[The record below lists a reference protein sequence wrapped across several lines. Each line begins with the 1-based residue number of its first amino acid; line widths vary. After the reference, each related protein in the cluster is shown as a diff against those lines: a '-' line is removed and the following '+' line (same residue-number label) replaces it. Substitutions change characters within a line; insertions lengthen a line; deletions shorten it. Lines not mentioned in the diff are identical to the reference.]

1 VDINLRC
8 RRINGMKYCA
18 KCGNPMEDDM
28 MFCQKCGTKFE
39 GLVASAQTGIK
50 AKIAKM
56 KKYNLV
62 IDAPSMSWQ
71 YVHDDMERAGN
82 ILVKQ
87 NQMCHE
93 LQDLIVDILS
103 SVDDE
108 NKDLDEREVYTYI
121 LDMGRRMCLE
131 GAKMFADYSGYK
143 ELFDQGNSLVQ
154 MGKIAPAQFLG
165 QMQQVDIAY
174 KAISGIQGLNAWELK
189 EKLDEDVIYNNL
201 EYQEL
206 TKKFAQAFND
216 MIAKEIKRHTDFF
229 LSPGIEHI
237 NTNWDMYVTILKG
250 LPISMID
257 TLDESG
263 WKVILD
269 DQEKNHNGSQFKRE
283 FLRKRDEQRKE
294 QRKKE
299 QEIEDKKYWET
310 HQEEYKQL
318 EENKVKIAEIL
329 TAVDSFEKEIRTLEN
344 AKKMLD
350 NKKRDIESS
359 ISDKKQSADKLSKKI
374 FGKKKAEIEIQVL
387 NGEIEKL
394 SQELQS
400 ISNEVK
406 IAEKPIFDKKFEK
419 SNLEREVRRLEQE
432 NVNLRNK

>member
-1 VDINLRC
+1 
-8 RRINGMKYCA
+8 MKYCA

-39 GLVASAQTGIK
+39 GVIASAQTGIE

-62 IDAPSMSWQ
+62 IDASSMSWQ
-71 YVHDDMERAGN
+71 YVYDDTERAGN
-82 ILVKQ
+82 VLVKQ

-103 SVDDE
+103 SVDDK
-108 NKDLDEREVYTYI
+108 NKDSVEKEVYTYI

-154 MGKIAPAQFLG
+154 MRRIEPAQFLG
-165 QMQQVDIAY
+165 QIQQVDIPY
-174 KAISGIQGLNAWELK
+174 KSISGVQGLNAWELK
-189 EKLDEDVIYNNL
+189 EKLNADVIYNNL
-201 EYQEL
+201 EYREL
-206 TKKFAQAFND
+206 TKKFAQAFNE
-216 MIAKEIKRHTDFF
+216 MMAKEIKRYTDFF

-250 LPISMID
+250 LPMSMID

-263 WKVILD
+263 WKAILD
-269 DQEKNHNGSQFKRE
+269 DREKNHNGGQFKRE
-283 FLRKRDEQRKE
+283 FLRKRDEQREE

-310 HQEEYKQL
+310 HPEEYKQL
-318 EENKVKIAEIL
+318 ESNKAKIAEIM
-329 TAVDSFEKEIRTLEN
+329 TAIDSVEQEIRSLEN
-344 AKKMLD
+344 AKKPLD
-350 NKKRDIESS
+350 NKKIDIESS
-359 ISDKKQSADKLSKKI
+359 ISDKKYNVDKLGKKI
-374 FGKKKAEIEIQVL
+374 FGKKKAEAEIQVL

-400 ISNEVK
+400 VSDEVK
-406 IAEKPIFDKKFEK
+406 VAEKPIFDKKLEQ
-419 SNLEREVRRLEQE
+419 SNLEREIKMLEQE
-432 NVNLRNK
+432 NVDLRNK

>member
-1 VDINLRC
+1 
-8 RRINGMKYCA
+8 MKYCA

-39 GLVASAQTGIK
+39 GVIASAQTGIE

-62 IDAPSMSWQ
+62 IDASAMSWQ
-71 YVHDDMERAGN
+71 YVHDDTERAGN
-82 ILVKQ
+82 VLVKQ

-103 SVDDE
+103 SVDDK
-108 NKDLDEREVYTYI
+108 NKDSVEKEVYTYI

-154 MGKIAPAQFLG
+154 MRRIEPAQFLG
-165 QMQQVDIAY
+165 QMQQVDIPY
-174 KAISGIQGLNAWELK
+174 KSISGVQGLNAWELK
-189 EKLDEDVIYNNL
+189 EKLNADVIYNNL
-201 EYQEL
+201 EYREL
-206 TKKFAQAFND
+206 TKKFAQAFNE
-216 MIAKEIKRHTDFF
+216 MMAKEIKRYTDFF

-250 LPISMID
+250 LPMSMID

-263 WKVILD
+263 WKAILD
-269 DQEKNHNGSQFKRE
+269 DREKNHNGGQFKRE
-283 FLRKRDEQRKE
+283 FLRKRDEQREE

-299 QEIEDKKYWET
+299 QEIEDKKYWEI
-310 HQEEYKQL
+310 HPEEYKQL
-318 EENKVKIAEIL
+318 ESNKAKIAEIM
-329 TAVDSFEKEIRTLEN
+329 TAIDSVEQEIRSLEN
-344 AKKMLD
+344 AKKPLD
-350 NKKRDIESS
+350 NKKIDIESS
-359 ISDKKQSADKLSKKI
+359 ISDKKYNVDKLGKKI
-374 FGKKKAEIEIQVL
+374 FGKKKAEAEIQVL

-400 ISNEVK
+400 VSDEVK
-406 IAEKPIFDKKFEK
+406 VAEKPIFDKKLEQ
-419 SNLEREVRRLEQE
+419 SNLEREIKMLEQE
-432 NVNLRNK
+432 NVDLRNK

>member
-1 VDINLRC
+1 
-8 RRINGMKYCA
+8 MKYCA

-39 GLVASAQTGIK
+39 GVIASAQTGIE

-62 IDAPSMSWQ
+62 IDASSMSWQ
-71 YVHDDMERAGN
+71 YVYDDTERAGN
-82 ILVKQ
+82 VLVKQ

-103 SVDDE
+103 SVDDK
-108 NKDLDEREVYTYI
+108 NKDSVEKEVYTYI

-154 MGKIAPAQFLG
+154 MRRIEPAQFLG
-165 QMQQVDIAY
+165 QIQQVDIPY
-174 KAISGIQGLNAWELK
+174 KSISGVQGLNAWELK
-189 EKLDEDVIYNNL
+189 EKLNADVIYNNL
-201 EYQEL
+201 EYREL
-206 TKKFAQAFND
+206 TKKFAQAFNE
-216 MIAKEIKRHTDFF
+216 MMAKEIKRYTDFF

-250 LPISMID
+250 LPMSMID

-263 WKVILD
+263 WKAILD
-269 DQEKNHNGSQFKRE
+269 DREKNHNGGQFKRE
-283 FLRKRDEQRKE
+283 FLRKRDEQRGE

-299 QEIEDKKYWET
+299 QEIEDKKYWEI
-310 HQEEYKQL
+310 HPEEYKQL
-318 EENKVKIAEIL
+318 ESNKAKIAEIM
-329 TAVDSFEKEIRTLEN
+329 TAIDSVEQEIRSLEN
-344 AKKMLD
+344 AKKPLD
-350 NKKRDIESS
+350 NKKIDIESS
-359 ISDKKQSADKLSKKI
+359 ISDKKYNVDKLGKKI
-374 FGKKKAEIEIQVL
+374 FGKKKAEAEIQEL

-400 ISNEVK
+400 VSDEVK
-406 IAEKPIFDKKFEK
+406 VAEKPIFDKKLEQ
-419 SNLEREVRRLEQE
+419 SNLEREIKMLEQE
-432 NVNLRNK
+432 NVDLRNK

>member
-1 VDINLRC
+1 
-8 RRINGMKYCA
+8 MKYCA

-39 GLVASAQTGIK
+39 GVIASAQTGIE

-62 IDAPSMSWQ
+62 IDASSMSWQ
-71 YVHDDMERAGN
+71 YVHDDTERAGN
-82 ILVKQ
+82 VLVKQ

-103 SVDDE
+103 SVDDK
-108 NKDLDEREVYTYI
+108 NKDSVEKEVYTYI

-154 MGKIAPAQFLG
+154 IRRIEPAQFLG
-165 QMQQVDIAY
+165 QMQQVDIPY
-174 KAISGIQGLNAWELK
+174 KSISGVQGLNAWELK
-189 EKLDEDVIYNNL
+189 EKLNADVIYNNL
-201 EYQEL
+201 EYWEL
-206 TKKFAQAFND
+206 TKKFAQAFNE
-216 MIAKEIKRHTDFF
+216 MMAKEIKRYTDFF

-250 LPISMID
+250 LPMSMID

-263 WKVILD
+263 WKAILD
-269 DQEKNHNGSQFKRE
+269 DREKNHNGGQFKRE
-283 FLRKRDEQRKE
+283 FLRKRDEQREE

-299 QEIEDKKYWET
+299 QEIEDKKYWEI
-310 HQEEYKQL
+310 HPEEYKQL
-318 EENKVKIAEIL
+318 ESNKAKIAEIM
-329 TAVDSFEKEIRTLEN
+329 TAIDSVEQEIRSLEN
-344 AKKMLD
+344 AKKPLD
-350 NKKRDIESS
+350 NKKIDIESS
-359 ISDKKQSADKLSKKI
+359 ISYKKYNVDKLGKKI
-374 FGKKKAEIEIQVL
+374 FGKKKAEAEIQVL

-400 ISNEVK
+400 VSDEVK
-406 IAEKPIFDKKFEK
+406 VAEKPIFDKKLEQ
-419 SNLEREVRRLEQE
+419 SNLEREIKMLEQE
-432 NVNLRNK
+432 NVDLRNK

>member
-1 VDINLRC
+1 M
-8 RRINGMKYCA
+8 NGMKYCA

-39 GLVASAQTGIK
+39 GVIAAAQTGIE

-62 IDAPSMSWQ
+62 IDASSMSWQ
-71 YVHDDMERAGN
+71 YVYDDTERAGN
-82 ILVKQ
+82 VLVKQ

-103 SVDDE
+103 SVDDK
-108 NKDLDEREVYTYI
+108 NKDSVEKEVYTYI

-154 MGKIAPAQFLG
+154 MRRIEPAQFLG
-165 QMQQVDIAY
+165 QIQQVDIPY
-174 KAISGIQGLNAWELK
+174 KSISGVQGLNAWELK
-189 EKLDEDVIYNNL
+189 EKLNADVIYNNL
-201 EYQEL
+201 EYREL
-206 TKKFAQAFND
+206 TKKFAQAFNE
-216 MIAKEIKRHTDFF
+216 MMAKEIKRYTDFF

-250 LPISMID
+250 LPMSMID

-263 WKVILD
+263 WKAILD
-269 DQEKNHNGSQFKRE
+269 DREKNHNGGQFKRE
-283 FLRKRDEQRKE
+283 FLRKRDEQREE

-299 QEIEDKKYWET
+299 QEIEDKKYWEI
-310 HQEEYKQL
+310 HPEEYKQL
-318 EENKVKIAEIL
+318 ESNKAKIAEIM
-329 TAVDSFEKEIRTLEN
+329 TAIDSVEQEIRSLEN
-344 AKKMLD
+344 AKKPLD
-350 NKKRDIESS
+350 NKKIDIESS
-359 ISDKKQSADKLSKKI
+359 ISDKKYNVDKLGKKI
-374 FGKKKAEIEIQVL
+374 FGKKKAEAEIQEL

-400 ISNEVK
+400 VSDEVK
-406 IAEKPIFDKKFEK
+406 VAEKPIFDKKLEQ
-419 SNLEREVRRLEQE
+419 SNLEREIKMLEQE
-432 NVNLRNK
+432 NVDLRNK

>member
-1 VDINLRC
+1 
-8 RRINGMKYCA
+8 MKYCA

-39 GLVASAQTGIK
+39 GVIASAQTGIE

-62 IDAPSMSWQ
+62 IDASSMSWQ
-71 YVHDDMERAGN
+71 YVHDDTERAGN
-82 ILVKQ
+82 VLVKQ

-103 SVDDE
+103 SVDDK
-108 NKDLDEREVYTYI
+108 NKDSVEKEVYTYI

-154 MGKIAPAQFLG
+154 IRRIEPAQFLG
-165 QMQQVDIAY
+165 QMQQVDIPY
-174 KAISGIQGLNAWELK
+174 KSISGVQGLNAWELK
-189 EKLDEDVIYNNL
+189 EKLNADVIYNNL
-201 EYQEL
+201 EYREL
-206 TKKFAQAFND
+206 TKKFAQAFNE
-216 MIAKEIKRHTDFF
+216 MMAKEIKRYTDFF

-250 LPISMID
+250 LPMSMID

-263 WKVILD
+263 WKAILD
-269 DQEKNHNGSQFKRE
+269 DREKNHNGGQFKRE
-283 FLRKRDEQRKE
+283 FLRKRDEQREE

-299 QEIEDKKYWET
+299 QEIEDKKYWEI
-310 HQEEYKQL
+310 HPEEYKQL
-318 EENKVKIAEIL
+318 ESNKAKIAEIM
-329 TAVDSFEKEIRTLEN
+329 TAIDSVEQEIRSLEN
-344 AKKMLD
+344 AKKPLD
-350 NKKRDIESS
+350 NKKIDIESS
-359 ISDKKQSADKLSKKI
+359 ISYKKYNVDKLGKKI
-374 FGKKKAEIEIQVL
+374 FGKKKAEAEIQVL

-400 ISNEVK
+400 VSDEVK
-406 IAEKPIFDKKFEK
+406 VAEKPIFDKKLEQ
-419 SNLEREVRRLEQE
+419 SNLEREIKMLEQE
-432 NVNLRNK
+432 NVDLRNK

>member
-1 VDINLRC
+1 
-8 RRINGMKYCA
+8 MKYCA

-39 GLVASAQTGIK
+39 GVIASAQTGIED
-50 AKIAKM
+50 KIAKM

-62 IDAPSMSWQ
+62 IDASSMSWQ
-71 YVHDDMERAGN
+71 YVHDDTERAGN
-82 ILVKQ
+82 VLVKQ

-103 SVDDE
+103 SVDDK
-108 NKDLDEREVYTYI
+108 NKDSVEKEVYTYI

-154 MGKIAPAQFLG
+154 IRRIEPAQFLG
-165 QMQQVDIAY
+165 QMQQVDIPY
-174 KAISGIQGLNAWELK
+174 KSISGVQGLNAWELK
-189 EKLDEDVIYNNL
+189 EKLNADVIYNNL
-201 EYQEL
+201 EYREL
-206 TKKFAQAFND
+206 TKKFAQAFNE
-216 MIAKEIKRHTDFF
+216 MMAKEIKRYTDFF

-250 LPISMID
+250 LPMSMID

-263 WKVILD
+263 WKAILD
-269 DQEKNHNGSQFKRE
+269 DREKNHNGGQFKRE
-283 FLRKRDEQRKE
+283 FLRKRDEQREE

-299 QEIEDKKYWET
+299 QEIEDKKYWEI
-310 HQEEYKQL
+310 HPEEYKQL
-318 EENKVKIAEIL
+318 ESNKAKIAEIM
-329 TAVDSFEKEIRTLEN
+329 TAIDSVEQEIRSLEN
-344 AKKMLD
+344 AKKPLD
-350 NKKRDIESS
+350 NKKIDIESS
-359 ISDKKQSADKLSKKI
+359 ISYKKYNVDKLGKKI
-374 FGKKKAEIEIQVL
+374 FGKKKAEAEIQVL

-400 ISNEVK
+400 VSDEVK
-406 IAEKPIFDKKFEK
+406 VAEKPIFDKKLEQ
-419 SNLEREVRRLEQE
+419 SNLEREIKMLEQE
-432 NVNLRNK
+432 NVDLRNK

>member
-1 VDINLRC
+1 
-8 RRINGMKYCA
+8 MKYCA

-39 GLVASAQTGIK
+39 GVIASAQTGIE

-62 IDAPSMSWQ
+62 IDASAMSWQ
-71 YVHDDMERAGN
+71 YVHDDTERAGN
-82 ILVKQ
+82 VLVKQ

-103 SVDDE
+103 SVDDK
-108 NKDLDEREVYTYI
+108 NKDSVEKEVYTYI

-131 GAKMFADYSGYK
+131 GAKMFANYSGYK

-154 MGKIAPAQFLG
+154 MRRIEPAQFLG
-165 QMQQVDIAY
+165 QMQQVDIPY
-174 KAISGIQGLNAWELK
+174 KSISGVQGLNAWELK
-189 EKLDEDVIYNNL
+189 EKLNADVIYNNL
-201 EYQEL
+201 EYREL
-206 TKKFAQAFND
+206 TKKFAQAFNE
-216 MIAKEIKRHTDFF
+216 MMAKEIKRYTDFF

-250 LPISMID
+250 LPMSMID

-263 WKVILD
+263 WKAILD
-269 DQEKNHNGSQFKRE
+269 DREKNHNGGQFKRE
-283 FLRKRDEQRKE
+283 FLRKRDEQREE

-299 QEIEDKKYWET
+299 QEIEDKKYWEI
-310 HQEEYKQL
+310 HPEEYKQL
-318 EENKVKIAEIL
+318 ESNKAKIAEIM
-329 TAVDSFEKEIRTLEN
+329 TAIDSVEQEIRSLEN
-344 AKKMLD
+344 AKKPLD
-350 NKKRDIESS
+350 NMKIDIESS
-359 ISDKKQSADKLSKKI
+359 ISDKKYNVDKLGKKI
-374 FGKKKAEIEIQVL
+374 FGKKKAEAEIQEL

-400 ISNEVK
+400 VSDEVK
-406 IAEKPIFDKKFEK
+406 VAEKPIFDKKLEQ
-419 SNLEREVRRLEQE
+419 SNLEREI
-432 NVNLRNK
+432 

>member
-1 VDINLRC
+1 M
-8 RRINGMKYCA
+8 NGMKYCA

-39 GLVASAQTGIK
+39 GVIASAQTGIE

-62 IDAPSMSWQ
+62 IDASSMSWQ
-71 YVHDDMERAGN
+71 YVHDDTERAGN
-82 ILVKQ
+82 VLVKQ

-103 SVDDE
+103 SVDDK
-108 NKDLDEREVYTYI
+108 NKDSVEKEVYTYI

-154 MGKIAPAQFLG
+154 IRRIEPAQFLG
-165 QMQQVDIAY
+165 QMQQVDIPY
-174 KAISGIQGLNAWELK
+174 KSISGVQGLNAWELK
-189 EKLDEDVIYNNL
+189 EKLNADVIYNNL
-201 EYQEL
+201 EYREL
-206 TKKFAQAFND
+206 TKKFAQAFNE
-216 MIAKEIKRHTDFF
+216 MMAKEIKRYTDFF

-250 LPISMID
+250 LPMSMID

-263 WKVILD
+263 WKAILD
-269 DQEKNHNGSQFKRE
+269 DREKNHNGGQFKRE
-283 FLRKRDEQRKE
+283 FLRKRDEQREE

-299 QEIEDKKYWET
+299 QEIEDKKYWEI
-310 HQEEYKQL
+310 HPEEYKQL
-318 EENKVKIAEIL
+318 ESNKAKIAEIM
-329 TAVDSFEKEIRTLEN
+329 TAIDSVEQEIRSLEN
-344 AKKMLD
+344 AKKPLD
-350 NKKRDIESS
+350 NKKIDIESS
-359 ISDKKQSADKLSKKI
+359 ISYKKYNVDKLGKKI
-374 FGKKKAEIEIQVL
+374 FGKKKAEAEIQVL

-400 ISNEVK
+400 VSDEVK
-406 IAEKPIFDKKFEK
+406 VAEKPIFDKKLEQ
-419 SNLEREVRRLEQE
+419 SNLEREIKMLEQE
-432 NVNLRNK
+432 NVDLRNK

>member
-1 VDINLRC
+1 
-8 RRINGMKYCA
+8 MKYCA

-39 GLVASAQTGIK
+39 GVIASAQTGIE

-62 IDAPSMSWQ
+62 IDASSMSWQ
-71 YVHDDMERAGN
+71 YVHDDTERAGN
-82 ILVKQ
+82 VLVKQ

-103 SVDDE
+103 SVDDK
-108 NKDLDEREVYTYI
+108 NKDSVEKEVYTYI

-154 MGKIAPAQFLG
+154 IRRIEPAQFLG
-165 QMQQVDIAY
+165 QMQQVDIPY
-174 KAISGIQGLNAWELK
+174 KSISGVQGLNAWELK
-189 EKLDEDVIYNNL
+189 EKLNADVIYNNL
-201 EYQEL
+201 EYREL
-206 TKKFAQAFND
+206 TKKFAHAFNE
-216 MIAKEIKRHTDFF
+216 MMAKEIKRYTDFF

-250 LPISMID
+250 LPMSMID

-263 WKVILD
+263 WKAILD
-269 DQEKNHNGSQFKRE
+269 DREKNHNGGQFKRE
-283 FLRKRDEQRKE
+283 FLRKRDEQREE

-299 QEIEDKKYWET
+299 QEIEDKKYWEI
-310 HQEEYKQL
+310 HPEEYKQL
-318 EENKVKIAEIL
+318 ESNKAKIAEIM
-329 TAVDSFEKEIRTLEN
+329 TAIDSVEQEIRSLEN
-344 AKKMLD
+344 AKKPLD
-350 NKKRDIESS
+350 NKKIDIESS
-359 ISDKKQSADKLSKKI
+359 ISYKKYNVDKLGKKI
-374 FGKKKAEIEIQVL
+374 FGKKKAEAEIQVL

-400 ISNEVK
+400 VSDEVK
-406 IAEKPIFDKKFEK
+406 VAEKPIFDKKLEQ
-419 SNLEREVRRLEQE
+419 SNLEREIKMLEQE
-432 NVNLRNK
+432 NVDLRNK

>member
-1 VDINLRC
+1 
-8 RRINGMKYCA
+8 MKYCA

-39 GLVASAQTGIK
+39 GVIASAQTGIE

-62 IDAPSMSWQ
+62 IDASSMSWQ
-71 YVHDDMERAGN
+71 YVYDDTERAGN
-82 ILVKQ
+82 VLVKQ

-103 SVDDE
+103 SVDDK
-108 NKDLDEREVYTYI
+108 NKDSVEKEVYTYI

-154 MGKIAPAQFLG
+154 MRRIEPAQFLG
-165 QMQQVDIAY
+165 QIQQVDIPY
-174 KAISGIQGLNAWELK
+174 KSISGVQGLNAWELK
-189 EKLDEDVIYNNL
+189 EKLNADVIYNNL
-201 EYQEL
+201 EYREL
-206 TKKFAQAFND
+206 TKKFAQAFNE
-216 MIAKEIKRHTDFF
+216 MMAKEIKRYTDFF

-250 LPISMID
+250 LPMSMID

-263 WKVILD
+263 WKAILD
-269 DQEKNHNGSQFKRE
+269 DREKNHNGGQFKRE
-283 FLRKRDEQRKE
+283 FLRKRDEQREE

-299 QEIEDKKYWET
+299 QEIEDKKYWEI
-310 HQEEYKQL
+310 HPEEYKQL
-318 EENKVKIAEIL
+318 ESNKAKIAEIM
-329 TAVDSFEKEIRTLEN
+329 TAIDSVEQEIRSLEN
-344 AKKMLD
+344 AKKPLD
-350 NKKRDIESS
+350 NKKIDIESS
-359 ISDKKQSADKLSKKI
+359 ISDKKYNVDKLGKKI
-374 FGKKKAEIEIQVL
+374 FGKKKAEAEIQEL

-400 ISNEVK
+400 VSDEVK
-406 IAEKPIFDKKFEK
+406 VAEKPIFDKKLEQ
-419 SNLEREVRRLEQE
+419 SNLEREIKMLEQE
-432 NVNLRNK
+432 NVDLRNK

>member
-1 VDINLRC
+1 M
-8 RRINGMKYCA
+8 NGMKYCA

-39 GLVASAQTGIK
+39 GVIASAQTGIE

-62 IDAPSMSWQ
+62 IDASAMSWQ
-71 YVHDDMERAGN
+71 YVHDDTERAGN
-82 ILVKQ
+82 VLVKQ

-103 SVDDE
+103 SVDDK
-108 NKDLDEREVYTYI
+108 NKDSVEKEVYTYI

-154 MGKIAPAQFLG
+154 MRRIEPAQFLG
-165 QMQQVDIAY
+165 QMQQVDIPY
-174 KAISGIQGLNAWELK
+174 KSISGVQGLNAWELK
-189 EKLDEDVIYNNL
+189 EKLNADVIYNNL
-201 EYQEL
+201 EYREL
-206 TKKFAQAFND
+206 TKKFAQAFNE
-216 MIAKEIKRHTDFF
+216 MMAKEIKRYTDFF

-250 LPISMID
+250 LPMSMID

-263 WKVILD
+263 WKAILD
-269 DQEKNHNGSQFKRE
+269 DREKNHNGGQFKRE
-283 FLRKRDEQRKE
+283 FLRKRDEQREE

-299 QEIEDKKYWET
+299 QEIEDKKYWEI
-310 HQEEYKQL
+310 HPEEYKQL
-318 EENKVKIAEIL
+318 ESNKAKIAEIM
-329 TAVDSFEKEIRTLEN
+329 TAIDSVEQEIRSLEN
-344 AKKMLD
+344 AKKPLD
-350 NKKRDIESS
+350 NKKIDIESS
-359 ISDKKQSADKLSKKI
+359 ISDKKYNVDKLGKKI
-374 FGKKKAEIEIQVL
+374 FGKKKAEAEIQVL

-400 ISNEVK
+400 VSDEVK
-406 IAEKPIFDKKFEK
+406 VAEKPIFDKKLEQ
-419 SNLEREVRRLEQE
+419 SNLEREIKMLEQE
-432 NVNLRNK
+432 NVDLRNK

>member
-1 VDINLRC
+1 
-8 RRINGMKYCA
+8 MKYCA

-39 GLVASAQTGIK
+39 GVIASAQTGIE

-62 IDAPSMSWQ
+62 IDASSMSWQ
-71 YVHDDMERAGN
+71 YVYDDTERAGN
-82 ILVKQ
+82 VLVKQ

-103 SVDDE
+103 SVDDK
-108 NKDLDEREVYTYI
+108 NKDSVEKEVYTYI

-154 MGKIAPAQFLG
+154 MRRIEPAQFLG
-165 QMQQVDIAY
+165 QIQQVDIPY
-174 KAISGIQGLNAWELK
+174 KSISGVQGLNAWELK
-189 EKLDEDVIYNNL
+189 EKLNADVIYNNL
-201 EYQEL
+201 EYREL
-206 TKKFAQAFND
+206 TKKFAQAFNE
-216 MIAKEIKRHTDFF
+216 MMAKEIKRYTDFF

-250 LPISMID
+250 LPMSMID

-263 WKVILD
+263 WKAILD
-269 DQEKNHNGSQFKRE
+269 DREKNHNGGQFKRE
-283 FLRKRDEQRKE
+283 FLRKSDEQREE

-299 QEIEDKKYWET
+299 QEIEDKKYWEI
-310 HQEEYKQL
+310 HPEEYKQL
-318 EENKVKIAEIL
+318 ESNKAKIAEIM
-329 TAVDSFEKEIRTLEN
+329 TAIDSVEQEIRSLEN
-344 AKKMLD
+344 AKKPLD
-350 NKKRDIESS
+350 NKKIDIESS
-359 ISDKKQSADKLSKKI
+359 ISDKKYNVDKLGKKI
-374 FGKKKAEIEIQVL
+374 FGKKKAEAEIQEL

-400 ISNEVK
+400 VSDEVK
-406 IAEKPIFDKKFEK
+406 VAEKPIFDKKLEQ
-419 SNLEREVRRLEQE
+419 SNLEREIKMLEQE
-432 NVNLRNK
+432 NVDLRNK

>member
-1 VDINLRC
+1 
-8 RRINGMKYCA
+8 MKYCA

-39 GLVASAQTGIK
+39 GVIASAQTGIE

-62 IDAPSMSWQ
+62 IDASSMSWQ
-71 YVHDDMERAGN
+71 YVHDDTERAGN
-82 ILVKQ
+82 VLVKQ

-103 SVDDE
+103 SVDDK
-108 NKDLDEREVYTYI
+108 NKDSVEKEVYTYI

-154 MGKIAPAQFLG
+154 MRRIEPAQFLG
-165 QMQQVDIAY
+165 QMQQVDIPY
-174 KAISGIQGLNAWELK
+174 KSISGVQGLNAWELK
-189 EKLDEDVIYNNL
+189 EKLNADVIYNNL
-201 EYQEL
+201 EYREL
-206 TKKFAQAFND
+206 TKKFAQAFNE
-216 MIAKEIKRHTDFF
+216 MMAKEIKRYTDFF

-250 LPISMID
+250 LPMSMID

-263 WKVILD
+263 WKAILD
-269 DQEKNHNGSQFKRE
+269 DREKNHNGGQFKRE
-283 FLRKRDEQRKE
+283 FLRKRDEQREE

-299 QEIEDKKYWET
+299 QEIEDKKYWEI
-310 HQEEYKQL
+310 HPEEYKQL
-318 EENKVKIAEIL
+318 ESNKAKIAEIM
-329 TAVDSFEKEIRTLEN
+329 TAIDSVEQEIRSLEN
-344 AKKMLD
+344 AKKPLD
-350 NKKRDIESS
+350 NKKIDIESS
-359 ISDKKQSADKLSKKI
+359 ISYKKYNVDKLGKKI
-374 FGKKKAEIEIQVL
+374 FGKKKAEAEIQVL

-400 ISNEVK
+400 VSDEVK
-406 IAEKPIFDKKFEK
+406 VAEKPIFDKKLEQ
-419 SNLEREVRRLEQE
+419 SNLEREIKMLEQE
-432 NVNLRNK
+432 NVDLRNK

>member
-1 VDINLRC
+1 M
-8 RRINGMKYCA
+8 NGMKYCA

-39 GLVASAQTGIK
+39 GVIASAQTGIE

-62 IDAPSMSWQ
+62 IDASSMSWQ
-71 YVHDDMERAGN
+71 YVYDDTERAGN
-82 ILVKQ
+82 VLVKQ

-103 SVDDE
+103 SVDDK
-108 NKDLDEREVYTYI
+108 NKDSVEKEVYTYI

-154 MGKIAPAQFLG
+154 MRRIEPAQFLG
-165 QMQQVDIAY
+165 QIQQVDIPY
-174 KAISGIQGLNAWELK
+174 KSISGVQGLNAWELK
-189 EKLDEDVIYNNL
+189 EKLNADVIYNNL
-201 EYQEL
+201 EYREL
-206 TKKFAQAFND
+206 TKKFAQAFNE
-216 MIAKEIKRHTDFF
+216 MMAKEIKRYTDFF

-250 LPISMID
+250 LPMSMID

-263 WKVILD
+263 WKAILD
-269 DQEKNHNGSQFKRE
+269 DREKNHNGGQFKRE
-283 FLRKRDEQRKE
+283 FLRKRDEQREE

-299 QEIEDKKYWET
+299 QEIEDKKYWEI
-310 HQEEYKQL
+310 HPEEYKQL
-318 EENKVKIAEIL
+318 ESNKAKIAEIM
-329 TAVDSFEKEIRTLEN
+329 TAIDSVEQEIRSLEN
-344 AKKMLD
+344 AKKPLD
-350 NKKRDIESS
+350 NKKIDIESS
-359 ISDKKQSADKLSKKI
+359 ISDKKYNVDKLGKKI
-374 FGKKKAEIEIQVL
+374 FGKKKAEAEIQEL

-400 ISNEVK
+400 VSDEVK
-406 IAEKPIFDKKFEK
+406 VAEKPIFDKKLEQ
-419 SNLEREVRRLEQE
+419 SNLEREIKMLEQE
-432 NVNLRNK
+432 NVDLRNK

>member
-1 VDINLRC
+1 
-8 RRINGMKYCA
+8 MKYCA

-39 GLVASAQTGIK
+39 GVIASAQTGIE

-62 IDAPSMSWQ
+62 IDASSMSWQ
-71 YVHDDMERAGN
+71 YVYDDTERAGN
-82 ILVKQ
+82 VLVKQ

-103 SVDDE
+103 SVDDK
-108 NKDLDEREVYTYI
+108 NKDSVEKEVYTYI

-154 MGKIAPAQFLG
+154 IRRIEPAQFLG
-165 QMQQVDIAY
+165 QIQQVDIPY
-174 KAISGIQGLNAWELK
+174 KSISGVQGLNAWELK
-189 EKLDEDVIYNNL
+189 EKLNADVIYNNL
-201 EYQEL
+201 EYREL
-206 TKKFAQAFND
+206 TKKFAQAFNE
-216 MIAKEIKRHTDFF
+216 MMAKEIKRYTDFF

-250 LPISMID
+250 LPMSMID

-263 WKVILD
+263 WKAILD
-269 DQEKNHNGSQFKRE
+269 DREKNHNGGQFKRE
-283 FLRKRDEQRKE
+283 FLRKRDEQREE

-299 QEIEDKKYWET
+299 QEIEDKKYWEI
-310 HQEEYKQL
+310 HPEEYKQL
-318 EENKVKIAEIL
+318 ESNKAKIAEIM
-329 TAVDSFEKEIRTLEN
+329 TAIDSVEQEIRSLEN
-344 AKKMLD
+344 AKKPLD
-350 NKKRDIESS
+350 NKKIDIESS
-359 ISDKKQSADKLSKKI
+359 ISDKKYNVDKLGKKI
-374 FGKKKAEIEIQVL
+374 FGKKKAEAEIQEL

-400 ISNEVK
+400 VSDEVK
-406 IAEKPIFDKKFEK
+406 VAEKPIFDKKLEQ
-419 SNLEREVRRLEQE
+419 SNLEREIKMLEQE
-432 NVNLRNK
+432 NVDLRNK